1 MAKAYINIGSN
12 QGDRHAL
19 IEQAVA
25 LIQSSF
31 HTNAARSSF
40 IESEPWGFESSHP
53 FLNLGILVD
62 VDLTVRSPEEVL
74 HTLLYIE
81 QSISPGSHRDKNGNY
96 IDRKI
101 DIDLIAIDDII
112 FNSPVL
118 TLPHPLMHRRSFVLN
133 PLLELWDSW
142 IHPVL
147 GQSVQEMLKNI

>member
-81 QSISPGSHRDKNGNY
+81 HSISPGSHRDRNGNY